1 LSSFF
6 ETPIEFLKGVG
17 PQRAA
22 LLQKEL
28 KIFSFGDLIQHY
40 PFRYEDRTKFYSIK
54 DVSDEMPYVQIKGK
68 FTDFEIIGT
77 RFKKRLVGTFS
88 DGKNEMEMVWFQRV
102 DWVIQKIKPN
112 IEYVV
117 FGKPTRFGNKF
128 NIAHP
133 EVEPV
138 TENNLKGNSF
148 QPVYPITEKL
158 RAKYIDSKQ
167 IAKLELDLFRQ
178 AEQHIRETLPQH
190 VLNQQQLLSK
200 REALRNIHFP
210 KTQELLFAAQQR
222 LKFEELFYIQL
233 RLIKMKLVRQGKFK
247 GQVFSDTSIL
257 TKFYKEYLPFELTGA
272 QKRVIREIYTDMKSG
287 KQMSRL
293 LQGDVGSGK
302 TIVAFICILLVIG
315 GDAQATLM
323 APTEI
328 LAQQHYNNLK
338 KYADQMGVT
347 VALLTGSVKKSQRKP
362 IHEQLQSGE
371 LKILIGTHALLEE
384 EVKFKKLGLAIIDE
398 QHRFGVAQR
407 SKLWQKNTDVYPHVL
422 VMTATPIPRTLA
434 MTLYGDLEISAIDE
448 LPKGRKPIKTTHQFD
463 SNRLKVNGF
472 IRSQIDAGRQVYVV
486 YPLIEESEKL
496 DLKHLMDGYES
507 MARAFPDVPI
517 SIVHGQMKSDAKDY
531 EMARFVKGETKIMV
545 ATTVIE
551 VGVDVPNASVMI
563 IESAERFGLSQLH
576 QLRGRVGRGAE
587 QSYCILMTSFKLGA
601 DTKTRIETMVRTNNG
616 FEIAETDLKL
626 RGPGDLMGTQQSG
639 SLDLLIADLGKDGK
653 ILAQAREVATEI
665 LNSDPD
671 LVNPANVVI
680 KKQIE
685 SMRKTAVNWSRIS

>member
-1 LSSFF
+1 LANFF
-6 ETPIEFLKGVG
+6 ETSIEFLKGVG

-40 PFRYEDRTKFYSIK
+40 PFRYEDRTQFYSTK
-54 DVSDEMPYVQIKGK
+54 DVHDSMPYVQLKGK
-68 FTDFEIIGT
+68 FTDFELIGT
-77 RFKKRLVGTFS
+77 KGKKRLIGYFT
-88 DGKNEMEMVWFQRV
+88 DGDGELEMVWFQGIN
-102 DWVIQKIKPN
+102 WVMEKIKPG

-117 FGKPTRFGNKF
+117 FGKPSRYGNKL

-133 EVEPV
+133 EVEPL
-138 TENNLKGNSF
+138 TEGNQKGNSF
-148 QPVYPITEKL
+148 QPIYPLSEKL
-158 RAKYIDSKQ
+158 RTRYIDSKF
-167 IAKLELDLFRQ
+167 ISKVELELLRVAQ
-178 AEQHIRETLPQH
+178 SHIRETLPSH
-190 VLNQQQLLSK
+190 VILKYHLIGK
-200 REALRNIHFP
+200 RDAINNIHFP
-210 KTQELLFAAQQR
+210 KSQELLAKAQYR

-233 RLIKMKLVRQGKFK
+233 RLIKNKLVRQDKFR
-247 GQVFSDTSIL
+247 GHSFSDTSLL
-257 TKFYKEYLPFELTGA
+257 TKFYKEHLPFELTDA
-272 QKRVIREIYTDMKSG
+272 QKKVIREIYTDMKSG
-287 KQMSRL
+287 KQMNRL

-302 TIVAFICILLVIG
+302 TIVAFICMLVAIG
-315 GDAQATLM
+315 GNAQAALM

-338 KYADQMGVT
+338 KYADSMGISI
-347 VALLTGSVKKSQRKP
+347 ALLTGSVKKSQRKP
-362 IHEQLQSGE
+362 IHENLKSGE

-384 EVKFKKLGLAIIDE
+384 EVSFHELGIAIIDE

-407 SKLWQKNTDVYPHVL
+407 SKLWQKNSDVFPHVL

-434 MTLYGDLEISAIDE
+434 MTLYGDLEISSIDQ
-448 LPKGRKPIKTTHQFD
+448 LPKGRKPIKTSHVFD
-463 SNRLKVNGF
+463 SNRLKVNAF
-472 IRSQIDAGRQVYVV
+472 LQQQIEAGRQVYIV

-507 MARAFPDVPI
+507 MARAFPNVAI
-517 SIVHGQMKSDAKDY
+517 SIVHGQMKPEAKDY

-551 VGVDVPNASVMI
+551 VGVDVPNASVMV

-587 QSYCILMTSFKLGA
+587 QSYCILVTSFKLSA
-601 DTKTRIETMVRTNNG
+601 ESKTRIETMVRTNNG

-639 SLDLLIADLGKDGK
+639 ALDLLIADLGKDGQ
-653 ILAQAREVATEI
+653 ILQEAREAANEI
-665 LNSDPD
+665 LSSDPK
-671 LVNPANVVI
+671 LEKVENAVI
-680 KKQIE
+680 KTQVQ
-685 SMRKTAVNWSRIS
+685 SLRKTVVNWSRIS